1 MVPRFFLLAAAVAL
15 LAGCDKVSF
24 DRSDRAFE
32 QAEQKRG
39 SQDYRAAVA
48 FYEKALKVDKKAPDA
63 HFRMG
68 MIYDANL
75 DDPVGA
81 VHHFKRYME
90 MQPNGPHAKEARANL
105 DRIELKLATSLAGG
119 TLITHAEAA
128 KLRQENKDLRDQL
141 AQRPGGPP
149 PPPQSNPTPP
159 PSAALPRTPMESGR
173 RASRAP
179 PRPPATPPAITAT
192 PRGPAAGKQAARD
205 AQLHPAPG
213 TRTYVVQPGDSL
225 ASIARKFYKN
235 KARAKDI
242 QDANLNSVP
251 DERKLKPGMTLIIP

>member
-1 MVPRFFLLAAAVAL
+1 MTCAVGVTVV

-24 DRSDRAFE
+24 DRSDKAYE
-32 QAEQKRG
+32 QAEQKRN
-39 SQDYRAAVA
+39 SQDYRSAVA
-48 FYEKALKVDKKAPDA
+48 WYEKALNNDKKAADA

-90 MQPNGPHAKEARANL
+90 MQPSGAHAKEARANL

-119 TLITHAEAA
+119 TLITHAEAT
-128 KLRQENKDLRDQL
+128 KLRQDNRDLRDQL
-141 AQRPGGPP
+141 AQRNAPPSPGGTPL
-149 PPPQSNPTPP
+149 NGPT
-159 PSAALPRTPMESGR
+159 
-173 RASRAP
+173 
-179 PRPPATPPAITAT
+179 
-192 PRGPAAGKQAARD
+192 AGKAAARD
-205 AQLHPAPG
+205 AQTHPAPG

>member
-1 MVPRFFLLAAAVAL
+1 MAAAVL

-24 DRSDRAFE
+24 DHSDRAYE
-32 QAEQKRG
+32 QAEQKRN
-39 SQDYRAAVA
+39 SQDYRAAVGL
-48 FYEKALKVDKKAPDA
+48 YEKALQDDKKAADA

-90 MQPNGPHAKEARANL
+90 MQPNGAHAKEARANL

-141 AQRPGGPP
+141 AQRTAA
-149 PPPQSNPTPP
+149 TPP
-159 PSAALPRTPMESGR
+159 PANV
-173 RASRAP
+173 
-179 PRPPATPPAITAT
+179 PAG
-192 PRGPAAGKQAARD
+192 GPTAGKQAARD

-251 DERKLKPGMTLIIP
+251 DERKLKPGITLIIP

>member
-1 MVPRFFLLAAAVAL
+1 MARSISFLAVAVAVVL
-15 LAGCDKVSF
+15 TGCGKVSF
-24 DRSDRAFE
+24 DRSDRAYE
-32 QAEQKRG
+32 QAEQKRN
-39 SQDYRAAVA
+39 SQDYRAAVGL
-48 FYEKALKVDKKAPDA
+48 YEKALQDDKKAADA

-141 AQRPGGPP
+141 AQRPAA
-149 PPPQSNPTPP
+149 TPP
-159 PSAALPRTPMESGR
+159 PVN
-173 RASRAP
+173 AP
-179 PRPPATPPAITAT
+179 TG
-192 PRGPAAGKQAARD
+192 GPAAGKQAARD

>member
-48 FYEKALKVDKKAPDA
+48 LYEKALKDDKKAPDA

-141 AQRPGGPP
+141 AQRP
-149 PPPQSNPTPP
+149 
-159 PSAALPRTPMESGR
+159 A
-173 RASRAP
+173 
-179 PRPPATPPAITAT
+179 ATPPAINGT
-192 PRGPAAGKQAARD
+192 PGGPAAGKQAARD

-242 QDANLNSVP
+242 QDANLNTVP

>member
-1 MVPRFFLLAAAVAL
+1 MAARTFSSWWVAGGVAAALTVV
-15 LAGCDKVSF
+15 GCDKVSF

-39 SQDYRAAVA
+39 SQDYRNAVTW
-48 FYEKALKVDKKAPDA
+48 YEKALNNDKKAADA

-68 MIYDANL
+68 LIYDANL
-75 DDPVGA
+75 DDPVAA

-90 MQPNGPHAKEARANL
+90 MQPNGSHAKEARADL

-141 AQRPGGPP
+141 AGR
-149 PPPQSNPTPP
+149 NAATPP
-159 PSAALPRTPMESGR
+159 PGNTP
-173 RASRAP
+173 AP
-179 PRPPATPPAITAT
+179 
-192 PRGPAAGKQAARD
+192 GPAAGKQAARD
-205 AQLHPAPG
+205 AQRHPAPG

-225 ASIARKFYKN
+225 ASISRKFYGSKT
-235 KARAKDI
+235 RSKDI
-242 QDANLNSVP
+242 QDANMNSVP
-251 DERKLKPGMTLIIP
+251 DERKLKPGITLIIP

>member
-1 MVPRFFLLAAAVAL
+1 MASPFLLPRPWRRAACCVGVAAAL
-15 LAGCDKVSF
+15 TGCDKISF

-48 FYEKALKVDKKAPDA
+48 LYEKALHDDKKAADA

-68 MIYDANL
+68 LIYDANL

-90 MQPNGPHAKEARANL
+90 MQPNGAHAKEARADL
-105 DRIELKLATSLAGG
+105 DRIELKLATSLSGG
-119 TLITHAEAA
+119 TLITHAEAG

-141 AQRPGGPP
+141 AQR
-149 PPPQSNPTPP
+149 NAATPP
-159 PSAALPRTPMESGR
+159 PANSPVGG
-173 RASRAP
+173 
-179 PRPPATPPAITAT
+179 PAT
-192 PRGPAAGKQAARD
+192 GKVAARD

-225 ASIARKFYKN
+225 ASISRKFYKS

-242 QDANLNSVP
+242 QDANMNTVP
-251 DERKLKPGMTLIIP
+251 DERKLRPGMTLIIP